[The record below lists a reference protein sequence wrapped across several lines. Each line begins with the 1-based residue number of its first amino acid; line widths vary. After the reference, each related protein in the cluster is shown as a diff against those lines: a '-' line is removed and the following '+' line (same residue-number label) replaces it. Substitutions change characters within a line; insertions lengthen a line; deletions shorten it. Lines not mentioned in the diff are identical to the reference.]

1 MGVSASCIKVS
12 LFKLCGSVTV
22 TVVVLYGIGEMM
34 GGGGASSQLF
44 CTAEGLVATIEK
56 SLAGGL
62 DVGRWLSFA
71 IWGFVKISRKSGFPK
86 SPISGHFEEVLK
98 IGQFMSEEG

>member
-1 MGVSASCIKVS
+1 MDVSASCITVS
-12 LFKLCGSVTV
+12 LFSVF
-22 TVVVLYGIGEMM
+22 VVVYGEGVVVD
-34 GGGGASSQLF
+34 GGGALSIIGGSV
-44 CTAEGLVATIEK
+44 EGLGVGTIEK
-56 SLAGGL
+56 SLGGGL

-71 IWGFVKISRKSGFPK
+71 IWGFVKISRNSCFPK